1 MLRGT
6 GRGREDGGVVVLYSL
21 HTSGTVKSSG
31 TGFRFSSDIAKR
43 CTVHFMNKSIRTT
56 TEEHALHDLAVI
68 RAWEECVCVC
78 TVCMRILRGCRA
90 NFIPSTAFLPIKSIK
105 GTCEELPKVLLHTE
119 SSTRKH
125 QVHDTKVL
133 LHVS

>member
-31 TGFRFSSDIAKR
+31 AGFRFSSDIAKR

-68 RAWEECVCVC
+68 RAWEECVCVYC
-78 TVCMRILRGCRA
+78 VYENFKGMPCKFHSLHRFPPYKVYKGYLRRVTKSTV
-90 NFIPSTAFLPIKSIK
+90 TY
-105 GTCEELPKVLLHTE
+105 
-119 SSTRKH
+119 
-125 QVHDTKVL
+125 
-133 LHVS
+133 